1 MESDTFDV
9 ARYCVNDVA
18 GERGVGPV
26 DVRTGQ
32 SRGAA
37 ETMGWVMQRTT
48 TVSLGLFVAWACHDL
63 EELFTMR
70 ETSRVVAART
80 PDWVPIPDDVRQ
92 DGLSQQHVNLGI
104 SLMGAYIA
112 GVSAVGVR
120 SRGRSRLFRSAL
132 LAFGL
137 HGFGHI
143 GATAAL
149 RQYTTGVVTSPTIV
163 IPYWLWAHR
172 GLGREDLSDRD
183 GTARWAAATLLL
195 LPVVHV
201 ATRLLLNAGEAV
213 GLAE

>member
-1 MESDTFDV
+1 
-9 ARYCVNDVA
+9 
-18 GERGVGPV
+18 
-26 DVRTGQ
+26 
-32 SRGAA
+32 
-37 ETMGWVMQRTT
+37 MQRTT
-48 TVSLGLFVAWACHDL
+48 TVSLGLFAAWACHDL

-70 ETSRVVAART
+70 ETSRVVAARM

-104 SLMGAYIA
+104 SLMGAYFA

-120 SRGRSRLFRSAL
+120 SQGRSRLFRGAL

-143 GATAAL
+143 GVTAAL
-149 RQYTTGVVTSPTIV
+149 RQYTTGVATSPTIV
-163 IPYWLWAHR
+163 IPHWLWAHR
-172 GLGREDLSDRD
+172 ALAREGLSDRD

-201 ATRLLLNAGEAV
+201 ATRLLLNALEAARSCEVGDVGER
-213 GLAE
+213 